1 MIEVIIPIFFF
12 LLTLGII
19 YAMYMSGRNTIH
31 EPQIEKPEDFFSDC
45 EGDVVKMADK
55 FLADYNARTFGEL
68 FYLQKELIKEQR
80 KCLTKH

>member
-1 MIEVIIPIFFF
+1 MKWFYKMFSIPESSVSKPKYI
-12 LLTLGII
+12 
-19 YAMYMSGRNTIH
+19 S
-31 EPQIEKPEDFFSDC
+31 PEDFFSDC
-45 EGDVVKMADK
+45 DGDVVKMADK